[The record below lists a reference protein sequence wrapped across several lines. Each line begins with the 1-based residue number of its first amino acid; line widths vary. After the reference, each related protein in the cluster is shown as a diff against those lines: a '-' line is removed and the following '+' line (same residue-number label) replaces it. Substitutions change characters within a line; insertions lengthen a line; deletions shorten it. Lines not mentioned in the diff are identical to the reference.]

1 MSRVDEFLPS
11 SFRDPSGRLY
21 RHAGVLYRQVNNR
34 YREDYDHLMR
44 SGLYAA
50 LLKGGRI
57 VEHEEVRGVGED
69 PDLAYKVI
77 RPVEVPF
84 ISYPYE
90 WGFSQ
95 LKDAALATLKIQSI
109 ALQHGMSLKDA
120 SAFNIQ
126 FIGHRPVL
134 IDTLS
139 FERYREG
146 EPWVAYRQFCQHFL
160 APLALMSQVDVRL
173 GKLLS
178 VHLDGIPLDLAARLL
193 PWRSRL
199 NPALTLHLHAH
210 AAAQKRYAAEPGTT
224 LRKGRLLSRT
234 AFLAL
239 LESLERGVRGLRWD
253 PAGTAWAG
261 YAASA
266 DHYTSAAAEQKRRLV
281 EDWLKTARPAQVWD
295 LGANVG
301 LYSRIAAEMGSY
313 VVAVDGDPGAVD
325 RSYLDATRSPDARVL
340 PLWIDLV
347 NPSPALG
354 WSGEERDSLLAR
366 GPADLVLALAL
377 IHHLAISNNVPLPSL
392 ADFFA
397 RAGSW
402 LLLEFVPKDDPQTQ
416 KLLASREDIFD
427 DYDLENLEKAFAS
440 KFEIREAVS
449 IPDSRRRMYLMRKR
463 R

>member
-1 MSRVDEFLPS
+1 MRVSEVLPS
-11 SFRDPSGRLY
+11 SFRDPSGHLFR
-21 RHAGVLYRQVNNR
+21 REGVLYRQVNAR
-34 YREDYDHLMR
+34 YRDDYDCLMG

-50 LLKGGRI
+50 LVKAGRL
-57 VEHEEVRGVGED
+57 VEHEEVSEVGET
-69 PDLAYKVI
+69 PEPAYKVI
-77 RPVEVPF
+77 RPTELPF

-90 WGFSQ
+90 WCFSQ
-95 LKDAALATLKIQSI
+95 LKDAARATLRIQAT
-109 ALQHGMSLKDA
+109 ALKHGMTLKDA

-126 FIGHRPVL
+126 FIGHRAVL

-160 APLALMSQVDVRL
+160 APLALMSNTDIRL

-178 VHLDGIPLDLAARLL
+178 VHLDGVPLDLAARLL
-193 PWRSRL
+193 PWRCRL
-199 NPALTLHLHAH
+199 NPALALHLYAH
-210 AAAQKRYAAEPGTT
+210 AAAQKRFAAEPGPA

-239 LESLERGVRGLRWD
+239 LDSLERGTRGLRWN
-253 PAGTAWAG
+253 PAGTAWAD

-266 DHYTSAAAEQKRRLV
+266 DHYTSSAADHKRRLV
-281 EDWLKTARPAQVWD
+281 EDWLRIAAPKVVWD

-301 LYSRIAAEMGSY
+301 LYSRIAAELGSY
-313 VVAVDGDPGAVD
+313 VLAVDGDPGAVE
-325 RSYLDATRSPDARVL
+325 RHYLDPVRSPGERVL

-347 NPSPALG
+347 NPSPSLG
-354 WSGEERDSLLAR
+354 WAGEERDAFLAR
-366 GPADLVLALAL
+366 GPADLVMALAL

-402 LLLEFVPKDDPQTQ
+402 LIIEFVPKDDPQVR
-416 KLLASREDIFD
+416 KLLASRDDIFEF
-427 DYDLENLEKAFAS
+427 YDQQNFERAFGER
-440 KFEIREAVS
+440 FEIRQSAQL
-449 IPDSRRRMYLMRKR
+449 PDSRRRMYLMQR
-463 R
+463 RV